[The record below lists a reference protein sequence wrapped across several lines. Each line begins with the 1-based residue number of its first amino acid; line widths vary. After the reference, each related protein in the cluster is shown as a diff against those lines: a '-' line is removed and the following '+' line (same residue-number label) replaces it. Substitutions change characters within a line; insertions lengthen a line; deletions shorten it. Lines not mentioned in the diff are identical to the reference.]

1 MAEINKDVVAINE
14 ALDDFGSLSESV
26 GYANGSIAELVS
38 EKDNATNPDDK
49 EAYSSAIERMFAT
62 LDSIKDERAQA
73 RENVKRAFEHYYS

>member
-1 MAEINKDVVAINE
+1 MNINKDVVAINE
-14 ALDDFGSLSESV
+14 AIDHFGFLNESM
-26 GYANGSIAELVS
+26 GYANGSIAELIN
-38 EKDNATNPDDK
+38 EKDNATTIDDK